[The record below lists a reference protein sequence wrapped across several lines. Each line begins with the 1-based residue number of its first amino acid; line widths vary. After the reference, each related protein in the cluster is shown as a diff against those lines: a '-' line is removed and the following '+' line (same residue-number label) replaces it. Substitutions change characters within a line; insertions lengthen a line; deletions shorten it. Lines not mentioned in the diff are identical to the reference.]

1 MIIVVESVKGNSGKG
16 VPMYSRTGKQTINQ
30 FLAFAAKSS
39 PRNNQINGKGLFLY
53 FANDFDKQKI
63 CQTRMIT

>member
-39 PRNNQINGKGLFLY
+39 PR
-53 FANDFDKQKI
+53 DKQVTGKRFVLI
-63 CQTRMIT
+63 LLLTLLVNR